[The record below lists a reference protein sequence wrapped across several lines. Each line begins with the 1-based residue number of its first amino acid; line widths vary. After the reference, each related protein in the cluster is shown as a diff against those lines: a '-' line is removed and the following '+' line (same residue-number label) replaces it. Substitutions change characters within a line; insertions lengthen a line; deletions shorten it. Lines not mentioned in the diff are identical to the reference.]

1 MTQTFKSTKIVCTI
15 GPASWDKE
23 TMTKLA
29 KAGMDIVRLN
39 MSHGAHDEKSEQIK
53 HVRTISREIDKTLMV
68 FADLQGPKLR
78 LGKIDGIRPIKKGEK
93 IDLVLNAEH
102 FHELPMQ
109 FDLSPFVKKGQ
120 RIYLNDGLV
129 ELTVNNVVGK
139 TIQATAVN
147 DGVVSS
153 NKGVNVP
160 DTLLK
165 GAAFTQK
172 DHDDAVFALQQD
184 VDYIAL
190 SFVQTVDDLK
200 PLKELIKKHNPRVK
214 IIVKIEKNEAVEN
227 LEEILKQ
234 TDAVMVARGDLAI
247 ETDNTTVPIVQ
258 QKIIKLAR
266 QLQKPV
272 IVATQMLESMTE
284 NPRPTRAEVSDVA
297 TAVMDQADCVM
308 LSAESASGKY
318 PVEAVET
325 MNHVIETVEAN
336 PDQKHYIKINWE
348 RIMNNDLALYGIA
361 AAACSLAFRVGAKA
375 IVVGTAT
382 GRTAQIISAFRPDTQ
397 IVAVTH
403 DELTRNQLNL
413 VWGVK
418 PVIVKPTTNFNTF
431 VEHIFNE
438 LEGLHEFKKGDK
450 LVIVTGLTAGV
461 SGTTNTIKIATI

>member
-1 MTQTFKSTKIVCTI
+1 MNFPFKNTKIVCTI
-15 GPASWDKE
+15 GPASWDRATLE
-23 TMTKLA
+23 KLA
-29 KAGMDIVRLN
+29 KAGMDVVRLN
-39 MSHGAHDEKSEQIK
+39 MSHGAHEEKAEQIRY
-53 HVRTISREIDKTLMV
+53 VRSIAKEIGKNLMV

-78 LGKIDGIRPIKKGEK
+78 LGKIDGLRPIKKGER
-93 IDLVLNAEH
+93 IDLVLQENH

-109 FDLSPFVKKGQ
+109 FDLSPFMKKGQ

-129 ELTVNNVVGK
+129 ELTVNDVVGK
-139 TIQATAVN
+139 TIRTTAQN
-147 DGVVSS
+147 DGVVST

-172 DHDDAVFALQQD
+172 DHDDAVFALENN
-184 VDYIAL
+184 VDYIAQ
-190 SFVQTVDDLK
+190 SFVQTVEDLK

-214 IIVKIEKNEAVEN
+214 VIVKIEKNEAVDN
-227 LEEILKQ
+227 LEEILRA

-297 TAVMDQADCVM
+297 NAVMDQADCVM

-318 PVEAVET
+318 PVEAVQT
-325 MNHVIETVEAN
+325 MDHVIRTVEAH
-336 PDQKHYIKINWE
+336 PEQKHYIQINWE
-348 RIMNNDLALYGIA
+348 TIMKQDMSLYGIA
-361 AAACSLAFRVGAKA
+361 ASACSLAYRIGAKA

-382 GRTAQIISAFRPDTQ
+382 GRTAQIVSAFRPNCK
-397 IVAVTH
+397 IIAITH
-403 DELTRNQLNL
+403 DDLTQNQLNL
-413 VWGVK
+413 VWGVES
-418 PVIVKPTTNFNTF
+418 VIVKPTTNFNTF
-431 VEHIFNE
+431 IEHIFDE
-438 LEGLHEFKKGDK
+438 IDSLREFKKGDQV
-450 LVIVTGLTAGV
+450 VIVTGLTAGV